1 MGVIIFIIAV
11 SSGIYVANYFR
22 QSLLDLPNGRS
33 NRILINFNNIPSNNP
48 EPIVTNPIIEAPIL
62 DRSTLPLGG
71 RVLLSTSSS
80 ADRGSEVLP
89 NLAIST
95 ASIEESLLFRVLVYG
110 MMGLSTI
117 GIDLVGGTH
126 YGLVSIPIMTIGS
139 VWSWYRRYY
148 SKHWFNWLV
157 SIVMFAILT
166 GCLIPILLR
175 DVQAA
180 IDRATPALKTQI
192 AVELTLGLIVVGLLM
207 GLSFHL
213 YSRKMLGYC
222 MMMSWISIGIA
233 ASLSHNIYFLILLC
247 GFAAIG
253 IPTLMLDYRSRI
265 NLSPIGIANL
275 PNLEQLSYQHLPWQY
290 LTKLAG
296 MTIGIGLI
304 LSLFLPNFHVPD
316 LSFQPEGLEKLTALA
331 PKDRLSQPNPKL
343 PSPETQIDPTKIVP
357 KLLGQPGNNNYPDPI
372 KQDNLKLSPEIAAQ
386 LQSFTQKVLATSPQ
400 TLSSD
405 YDRAAYL
412 AQYLKQHHQT
422 SPQPSNLTDPKLME
436 QLIAP
441 CKSDPSN
448 CKLVG
453 NKQDLPILYTSML
466 RSIDIP
472 ARLKMDDKPVELD
485 GKTQTYKDLSAS
497 SQSQTEV
504 YFPNWGWFKLDPTPD
519 RPLFN
524 LDERQIAQLQEQ
536 STQISPSP
544 TPESSPNNST
554 PIPESSSNNST
565 PTPSPSSSPSPS
577 TFELP
582 KWELDPNILK
592 VILIAIAVCGGII
605 WYLLHQRKERQQL
618 ATLAPVEQI
627 YRSMLI
633 NLSKNGRTK
642 HPAQTQ
648 LEYAQSIDRIYHPQ
662 IVKVTQEISRLYTA
676 WRYGKQPIDVK
687 QLAKKLRYLQHLQQL
702 AAQKQRQRQIAK
714 FKSQWWK

>member
-33 NRILINFNNIPSNNP
+33 NRIPINLSNIPSTNP
-48 EPIVTNPIIEAPIL
+48 EPIVANPVIESPIL
-62 DRSTLPLGG
+62 DRSSSPLGD
-71 RVLLSTSSS
+71 RVLLSTPPSS
-80 ADRGSEVLP
+80 DLRSEVLP
-89 NLAIST
+89 NLTIAT

-126 YGLVSIPIMTIGS
+126 YGWVSMPIMTVGS

-148 SKHWFNWLV
+148 LKHWFNWLV

-166 GCLIPILLR
+166 GYPIPILVR
-175 DVQAA
+175 DVQAE
-180 IDRATPALKTQI
+180 IDRSSPALKTQI

-233 ASLSHNIYFLILLC
+233 ASLSHNLNFLILLC

-253 IPTLMLDYRSRI
+253 IPALMLDYRSRI
-265 NLSPIGIANL
+265 NLSPIGITHL
-275 PNLEQLSYQHLPWQY
+275 PKLEQLSYQHLPWQY

-296 MTIGIGLI
+296 MAIGIGLI
-304 LSLFLPNFHVPD
+304 LSLFLPNFHLPD
-316 LSFQPEGLEKLTALA
+316 LSFKPEGLEKLTALA
-331 PKDRLSQPNPKL
+331 PKDRLSKPNPQSP
-343 PSPETQIDPTKIVP
+343 PSPQTQIDPTKIVP

-386 LQSFTQKVLATSPQ
+386 LQAFTQKVLTTSPQ
-400 TLSSD
+400 PLGSD
-405 YDRAAYL
+405 YDLAVYL

-422 SPQPSNLTDPKLME
+422 GNQPSTLADPKLIE

-441 CKSDPSN
+441 CKTDPTN

-453 NKQDLPILYTSML
+453 DRQDLPTLYTSML

-472 ARLKMDDKPVELD
+472 ARVKIGDKLVELD
-485 GKTQTYKDLSAS
+485 VKTSAAKDPTAS
-497 SQSQTEV
+497 TQSQTEV

-519 RPLFN
+519 RPLFD
-524 LDERQIAQLQEQ
+524 LDDRQIAQLQQQ
-536 STQISPSP
+536 SQELIPSP
-544 TPESSPNNST
+544 TPESSPNL
-554 PIPESSSNNST
+554 ST
-565 PTPSPSSSPSPS
+565 PTTTPSPTTTTS
-577 TFELP
+577 ELP
-582 KWELDPNILK
+582 KWDLDPNILK

-627 YRSMLI
+627 YRSMLV
-633 NLSKNGRTK
+633 NLSKNGRSK

-662 IVKVTQEISRLYTA
+662 IVKVTQEISQLYTA

-687 QLAKKLRYLQHLQQL
+687 QLANKLRYLQHLQQL

-714 FKSQWWK
+714 FKAWIQESGVRGQG